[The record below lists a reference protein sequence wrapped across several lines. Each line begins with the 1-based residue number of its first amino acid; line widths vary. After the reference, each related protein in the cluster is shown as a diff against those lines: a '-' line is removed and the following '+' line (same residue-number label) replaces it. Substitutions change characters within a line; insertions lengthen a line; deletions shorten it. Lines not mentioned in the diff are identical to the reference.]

1 MSSSVITTFS
11 NFLNNLANTEI
22 LELETFLLGC
32 GILALFFLAVFKTI
46 WSKGFTR
53 RQQILFGVLCLL
65 CFTDVQ
71 REALAGLFYFFVW
84 KMI

>member
-1 MSSSVITTFS
+1 MDNVNATFS
-11 NFLNNLANTEI
+11 EFLYELANTET
-22 LELETFLLGC
+22 LELYTFFLGC
-32 GILALFFLAVFKTI
+32 GILALIFSAVFKRI

-71 REALAGLFYFFVW
+71 REALVGLLYFFVW